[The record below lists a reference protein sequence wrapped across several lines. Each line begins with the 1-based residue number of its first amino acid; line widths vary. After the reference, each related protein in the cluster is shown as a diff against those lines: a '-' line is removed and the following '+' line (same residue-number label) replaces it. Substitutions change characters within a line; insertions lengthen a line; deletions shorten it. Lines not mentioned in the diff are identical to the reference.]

1 VSYHTPMGLAIT
13 GTKLN
18 VTASGM
24 VTNTGRQT
32 TSAPKQPKSL
42 PLPSYRYINRRGKK
56 MDAEYLIFRVPPWT
70 ELKVAQDVAKLE
82 REMGLQAADDAWKK
96 RDERKSDV
104 PAGTVVMQRYVPK
117 NSMGRTAKVS
127 QAELDA
133 TPPLH
138 IYNRR
143 PGKDADADFLQ
154 FRSPPWTDEL
164 IKRTS
169 FDEWARR
176 VGIPTGGRGDWFKR
190 EKSDVPA
197 GHIVYQS
204 YTKKRIGT
212 PGGDDPAAPNQAY
225 DSAGNPLGPSAP
237 PYTQNEPMF
246 PGIPDTW
253 LYIGAAAAAVG
264 IGLLIKR
271 RK

>member
-1 VSYHTPMGLAIT
+1 MTYYSPMGLAIDRVGQVAAGTGVVHT
-13 GTKLN
+13 GTQKT
-18 VTASGM
+18 TAPP
-24 VTNTGRQT
+24 
-32 TSAPKQPKSL
+32 PKKKSL
-42 PLPSYRYINRRGKK
+42 PLPDYKYINRRGKK

-70 ELKVAQDVAKLE
+70 ELKVAQDVFKLE
-82 REMGLQAADDAWKK
+82 REMGLQAADDLWNK

-169 FDEWARR
+169 FEEWARR
-176 VGIPTGGRGDWFKR
+176 VGIPTGGRGAWFKR

-204 YTKKRIGT
+204 YTKKRVGT

-246 PGIPDTW
+246 PGIPDSW
-253 LYIGAAAAAVG
+253 LYVGAAAAALG
-264 IGLLIKR
+264 LGLLIKR